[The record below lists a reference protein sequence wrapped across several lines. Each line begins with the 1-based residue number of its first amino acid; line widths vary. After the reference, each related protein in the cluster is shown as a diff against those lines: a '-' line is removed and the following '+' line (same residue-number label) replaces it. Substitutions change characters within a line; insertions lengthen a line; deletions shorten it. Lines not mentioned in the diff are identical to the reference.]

1 MFPCDLTSSSLS
13 SGVVAGAQTNEEPDD
28 DSDEPHLG
36 NEQFSDSIRI
46 GFSVALPG
54 VFTVNRD
61 TGDIE
66 MAPEDD
72 DNNDN
77 RKLKYS
83 DQYI

>member
-1 MFPCDLTSSSLS
+1 LS
-13 SGVVAGAQTNEEPDD
+13 SGVGAGAQANEEPDD

-46 GFSVALPG
+46 DFSVALPD
-54 VFTVNRD
+54 VFRKND

-66 MAPEDD
+66 MAPEED